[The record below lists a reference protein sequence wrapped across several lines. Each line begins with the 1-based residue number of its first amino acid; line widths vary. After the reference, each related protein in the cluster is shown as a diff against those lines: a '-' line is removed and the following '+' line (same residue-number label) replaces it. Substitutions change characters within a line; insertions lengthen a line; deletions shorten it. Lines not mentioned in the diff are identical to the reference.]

1 MFTNFIA
8 LFYNINDVKHIY
20 MFDNNNGREQELI
33 FLKYSTLYKKYKNI
47 KTTQRPEQIYD

>member
-47 KTTQRPEQIYD
+47 KTTQRPEQIYE